1 MSIQDDVLKLFR
13 EEIPGY
19 LDENWKEVPLELDSD
34 LFDAPGDDLHSALDR
49 YEKEF
54 KVDLSCVNWKPY
66 YPWHNLPLFTRWF
79 KANREEVEATRIP
92 LTVRMFAESAE
103 AGKWLY
109 DLITS
114 LPIKKGAGGT
124 LFVSADRYQ
133 T

>member
-19 LDENWKEVPLELDSD
+19 LDENWKEVPLELDSE
-34 LFDAPGDDLHSALDR
+34 LFDVPGDDLHSALTR

-79 KANREEVEATRIP
+79 KAKREEVEATRLP

-103 AGKWLY
+103 ARKWLFEIWH
-109 DLITS
+109 DEQKDET
-114 LPIKKGAGGT
+114 
-124 LFVSADRYQ
+124 
-133 T
+133 

>member
-1 MSIQDDVLKLFR
+1 MDIILMSIQDDVLKLFR

-19 LDENWKEVPLELDSD
+19 LDENWKEVPLELDSE
-34 LFDAPGDDLHSALDR
+34 LFDVPGDDLHSALTR

-79 KANREEVEATRIP
+79 KAKWEEVEGTRLP

-103 AGKWLY
+103 AGKWLFEIWP
-109 DLITS
+109 DE
-114 LPIKKGAGGT
+114 KKDET
-124 LFVSADRYQ
+124 
-133 T
+133 

>member
-1 MSIQDDVLKLFR
+1 MSIQDDVLTLFR

-19 LDENWKEVPLELDSD
+19 LDENWKEVPLELDSE
-34 LFDAPGDDLHSALDR
+34 LFDVPDDDLHSALTR

-79 KANREEVEATRIP
+79 KAKWEEVEGTRLP

-103 AGKWLY
+103 AGKWLFEIWP
-109 DLITS
+109 DEQKDET
-114 LPIKKGAGGT
+114 
-124 LFVSADRYQ
+124 
-133 T
+133 

>member
-13 EEIPGY
+13 EEIPGF
-19 LDENWKEVPLELDSD
+19 LDENWKEVPLELDSE
-34 LFDAPGDDLHSALDR
+34 LFDAPGDDLHSALER

-79 KANREEVEATRIP
+79 KAKREEVEATRLP

-103 AGKWLY
+103 AGKWLFEIWTNNKLE
-109 DLITS
+109 D
-114 LPIKKGAGGT
+114 A
-124 LFVSADRYQ
+124 
-133 T
+133 

>member
-1 MSIQDDVLKLFR
+1 MSIQDDVLRLFR

-34 LFDAPGDDLHSALDR
+34 LFDAPGDDLYWALDR

-103 AGKWLY
+103 AGKWLFEVW
-109 DLITS
+109 DDKQKDET
-114 LPIKKGAGGT
+114 
-124 LFVSADRYQ
+124 
-133 T
+133 